1 MAGIL
6 DFLQSPDA
14 QLGIG
19 LLAAGGPTTDP
30 NQTGFGQRLQSAM
43 NGMTANQQIA
53 LRAKLMQSQIDEN
66 ASQNALRQAQLGQQ
80 AKRDAYFMGD
90 AGYAGPAAGAAAP
103 GLPGSAGVQGGAPM
117 AAPGVAA
124 QGAPVAAGGDRFSQ
138 WSAQYGIPRDALVN
152 DYMTNG
158 GKGIAEMLMKRGT
171 PDMQVS
177 NGYAYDKNR
186 IGAGYLPSLNISQDG
201 KSSMVQIG
209 PDGLPVVSAPRGAV
223 DTFGAY
229 QGAQANYKPIKVYNP
244 ATGREEYTTEGA
256 VVGGRQAQR
265 TGNPLVDAVMQT
277 ESNGNPNAVS
287 PKGAQGLMQVM
298 PGTNTSPGFGVS
310 PARDGSEAERTR
322 VGQDYLG
329 KMKEKY
335 GGNDTLAAIAYN
347 WGPGNTDMW
356 IKSGGD
362 YSKLP
367 AETKNY
373 VSAVMTRSAVN
384 GLGGGQQSAAPAG
397 NYAAGPSAN
406 EAASA
411 AGRQATAS
419 SIGGKAGELLKESS
433 DAANSATQSVASAQR
448 MVQALDSNKVLT
460 GPTASLRLKGLQ
472 IASVLGMQGKD
483 DAEKIAN
490 TRQAVQEM
498 AKLTL
503 EGRKQMSGQGAI
515 TNQESA
521 LAEKA
526 TSGSIDD
533 LTAPEIRQLAQA
545 AERTGRWKYSQHEAK
560 MNAMSQDPAMA
571 GNVAL
576 YKAAPMPDAI
586 SSPSSDKPA
595 GKPPI
600 PMKGMVQDGYKFKG
614 GNAADPTSWEKM

>member
-53 LRAKLMQSQIDEN
+53 MRAKLMQSQIDEN
-66 ASQNALRQAQLGQQ
+66 AVQNQLRAQQMVDAQRKQAILAQW
-80 AKRDAYFMGD
+80 A
-90 AGYAGPAAGAAAP
+90 AGGSGGAPAGGGGSVGGGGGMAAGAGPDFSPATLARLKLAGIDMTDVAKLAQPNWQNVNGNMVNTNDPNFKGGFQP
-103 GLPGSAGVQGGAPM
+103 GMSTSANGQVTQWQPDGRGGLVVGAP
-117 AAPGVAA
+117 A
-124 QGAPVAAGGDRFSQ
+124 GA
-138 WSAQYGIPRDALVN
+138 L
-152 DYMTNG
+152 
-158 GKGIAEMLMKRGT
+158 
-171 PDMQVS
+171 
-177 NGYAYDKNR
+177 
-186 IGAGYLPSLNISQDG
+186 
-201 KSSMVQIG
+201 
-209 PDGLPVVSAPRGAV
+209 
-223 DTFGAY
+223 DTFSAY

-244 ATGREEYTTEGA
+244 ATGRDEYTTEGA
-256 VVGGRQAQR
+256 VVQPGRAPQGPAGYANEAQMRATAGGDMGA
-265 TGNPLVDAVMQT
+265 D
-277 ESNGNPNAVS
+277 
-287 PKGAQGLMQVM
+287 PK
-298 PGTNTSPGFGVS
+298 
-310 PARDGSEAERTR
+310 
-322 VGQDYLG
+322 
-329 KMKEKY
+329 
-335 GGNDTLAAIAYN
+335 AIAREVAAVQKDLLTKQMD
-347 WGPGNTDMW
+347 GPSREMLKAHLADLLDQGKRIGAPTTA
-356 IKSGGD
+356 
-362 YSKLP
+362 P
-367 AETKNY
+367 
-373 VSAVMTRSAVN
+373 
-384 GLGGGQQSAAPAG
+384 QSG

-448 MVQALDSNKVLT
+448 MVQALDSDKVLT
-460 GPTASLRLKGLQ
+460 GPGASLHLKGLQ
-472 IASVLGMQGKD
+472 IASTLGMQGKD

-545 AERTGRWKYSQHEAK
+545 AERTGRWKYAQHEAK

-576 YKAAPMPDAI
+576 YKAAPMPDPI
-586 SSPSSDKPA
+586 SKPA
-595 GKPPI
+595 ATLKTPPSASDI
-600 PMKGMVQDGYKFKG
+600 QNTALKYGITVDQVKQKLGIQ
-614 GNAADPTSWEKM
+614 

>member
-1 MAGIL
+1 MMAGIL

-30 NQTGFGQRLQSAM
+30 NQTGFGQRLAGAM
-43 NGMTANQQIA
+43 NSVTANQQIA
-53 LRAKLMQSQIDEN
+53 LRAKLMQSQISEN
-66 ASQNALRQAQLGQQ
+66 ESQDALRRAQLGQQ

-90 AGYAGPAAGAAAP
+90 AGYAGPAAGTAAP

-152 DYMTNG
+152 DYLTNG
-158 GKGIAEMLMKRGT
+158 GKGIAEMLAKAGGK
-171 PDMQVS
+171 DMQVS
-177 NGYAYDKNR
+177 NGYVFDKNR
-186 IGAGYLPSLNISQDG
+186 VGAGYLPQLNMSQDG
-201 KSSMVQIG
+201 KASMVQIG
-209 PDGLPVVSAPRGAV
+209 QDGMPVVSAPRGAV
-223 DTFGAY
+223 DTYSAY
-229 QGAQANYKPIKVYNP
+229 QGAQANYKPIKVFNP
-244 ATGREEYTTEGA
+244 QTQREEYTTEGA
-256 VVGGRQAQR
+256 VVQPGRAPQGGPAGYANEAQMR
-265 TGNPLVDAVMQT
+265 ATAGGDMGAD
-277 ESNGNPNAVS
+277 
-287 PKGAQGLMQVM
+287 PK
-298 PGTNTSPGFGVS
+298 
-310 PARDGSEAERTR
+310 
-322 VGQDYLG
+322 
-329 KMKEKY
+329 
-335 GGNDTLAAIAYN
+335 AIAREVAAVQN
-347 WGPGNTDMW
+347 DLLT
-356 IKSGGD
+356 K
-362 YSKLP
+362 KLDEP
-367 AETKNY
+367 SRAMLKTHL
-373 VSAVMTRSAVN
+373 AD
-384 GLGGGQQSAAPAG
+384 LLQQGQRIGAPAAPAG
-397 NYAAGPSAN
+397 NFAAGPSQN

-448 MVQALDSNKVLT
+448 MVQALDSDKVLT

-571 GNVAL
+571 GSVAL

-586 SSPSSDKPA
+586 SAPSSDKQA

-600 PMKGMVQDGYKFKG
+600 PMKGMIQDGYKFKG

>member
-1 MAGIL
+1 
-6 DFLQSPDA
+6 
-14 QLGIG
+14 
-19 LLAAGGPTTDP
+19 
-30 NQTGFGQRLQSAM
+30 
-43 NGMTANQQIA
+43 
-53 LRAKLMQSQIDEN
+53 
-66 ASQNALRQAQLGQQ
+66 
-80 AKRDAYFMGD
+80 
-90 AGYAGPAAGAAAP
+90 
-103 GLPGSAGVQGGAPM
+103 
-117 AAPGVAA
+117 
-124 QGAPVAAGGDRFSQ
+124 
-138 WSAQYGIPRDALVN
+138 
-152 DYMTNG
+152 
-158 GKGIAEMLMKRGT
+158 
-171 PDMQVS
+171 
-177 NGYAYDKNR
+177 
-186 IGAGYLPSLNISQDG
+186 
-201 KSSMVQIG
+201 
-209 PDGLPVVSAPRGAV
+209 
-223 DTFGAY
+223 
-229 QGAQANYKPIKVYNP
+229 
-244 ATGREEYTTEGA
+244 
-256 VVGGRQAQR
+256 
-265 TGNPLVDAVMQT
+265 
-277 ESNGNPNAVS
+277 
-287 PKGAQGLMQVM
+287 
-298 PGTNTSPGFGVS
+298 
-310 PARDGSEAERTR
+310 
-322 VGQDYLG
+322 
-329 KMKEKY
+329 
-335 GGNDTLAAIAYN
+335 
-347 WGPGNTDMW
+347 
-356 IKSGGD
+356 
-362 YSKLP
+362 
-367 AETKNY
+367 
-373 VSAVMTRSAVN
+373 MTRSAVN
-384 GLGGGQQSAAPAG
+384 GLGGGQQAAAPAG

-448 MVQALDSNKVLT
+448 MVQALDSNNVLT

-472 IASVLGMQGKD
+472 IASTLGMQGKD

-571 GNVAL
+571 GSVAL
-576 YKAAPMPDAI
+576 YKAAPMPDPI
-586 SSPSSDKPA
+586 SPPSSDKPA

>member
-6 DFLQSPDA
+6 DFLQQPDA

-30 NQTGFGQRLQSAM
+30 NQTGFGQRLAGAM
-43 NGMTANQQIA
+43 NNVTANQQIA

-66 ASQNALRQAQLGQQ
+66 AVQNQMRQAQMADAQRKQ
-80 AKRDAYFMGD
+80 AM
-90 AGYAGPAAGAAAP
+90 
-103 GLPGSAGVQGGAPM
+103 L
-117 AAPGVAA
+117 A
-124 QGAPVAAGGDRFSQ
+124 QWAAGGGGAAPMGGGAVGGGGGMAPAGAGPDFSPATLARLKLAGIDMTDVAKL
-138 WSAQYGIPRDALVN
+138 AQPNWQNINGNLVN
-152 DYMTNG
+152 TNDPNFKG
-158 GKGIAEMLMKRGT
+158 GI
-171 PDMQVS
+171 
-177 NGYAYDKNR
+177 
-186 IGAGYLPSLNISQDG
+186 QDG
-201 KSSMVQIG
+201 VFASSDGRINMLRKN
-209 PDGLPVVSAPRGAV
+209 PDGSFVSGAP
-223 DTFGAY
+223 
-229 QGAQANYKPIKVYNP
+229 QGALETFRAGEDAKNQSAASQKTIKVWNP
-244 ATGREEYTTEGA
+244 ATQQYDYQTEA
-256 VVGGRQAQR
+256 NVAARANGGGR
-265 TGNPLVDAVMQT
+265 TGNPLIDAVMQT

-322 VGQDYLG
+322 VGQEYLG
-329 KMKEKY
+329 KMKERY

-356 IKSGGD
+356 LKSGGD
-362 YSKLP
+362 FSKLP

-384 GLGGGQQSAAPAG
+384 GFGGRGGAATQG
-397 NYAAGPSAN
+397 NFAAEPSQN

-545 AERTGRWKYSQHEAK
+545 AERTGRWKYAQHEAK

-586 SSPSSDKPA
+586 SSPSSEKPA
-595 GKPPI
+595 SKPPI

-614 GNAADPTSWEKM
+614 GNPADPTSWERT

>member
-1 MAGIL
+1 LVVGA
-6 DFLQSPDA
+6 P
-14 QLGIG
+14 
-19 LLAAGGPTTDP
+19 
-30 NQTGFGQRLQSAM
+30 
-43 NGMTANQQIA
+43 
-53 LRAKLMQSQIDEN
+53 
-66 ASQNALRQAQLGQQ
+66 
-80 AKRDAYFMGD
+80 
-90 AGYAGPAAGAAAP
+90 AGA
-103 GLPGSAGVQGGAPM
+103 
-117 AAPGVAA
+117 
-124 QGAPVAAGGDRFSQ
+124 
-138 WSAQYGIPRDALVN
+138 I
-152 DYMTNG
+152 
-158 GKGIAEMLMKRGT
+158 
-171 PDMQVS
+171 
-177 NGYAYDKNR
+177 
-186 IGAGYLPSLNISQDG
+186 
-201 KSSMVQIG
+201 
-209 PDGLPVVSAPRGAV
+209 
-223 DTFGAY
+223 DTYSAY

-244 ATGREEYTTEGA
+244 ATGRDEYTTEGA
-256 VVGGRQAQR
+256 VVGGRPAQR
-265 TGNPLVDAVMQT
+265 TGSPLVDAVIQT

-298 PGTNTSPGFGVS
+298 PGTNTSPGFGVT

-356 IKSGGD
+356 LKSGGD

-448 MVQALDSNKVLT
+448 MVQALDSDKVLT

-472 IASVLGMQGKD
+472 IASTLGMQGKD

-571 GNVAL
+571 GSVAL
-576 YKAAPMPDAI
+576 YKAAPMPDPI
-586 SSPSSDKPA
+586 SAASSDKQPA

>member
-1 MAGIL
+1 
-6 DFLQSPDA
+6 
-14 QLGIG
+14 
-19 LLAAGGPTTDP
+19 
-30 NQTGFGQRLQSAM
+30 
-43 NGMTANQQIA
+43 
-53 LRAKLMQSQIDEN
+53 
-66 ASQNALRQAQLGQQ
+66 
-80 AKRDAYFMGD
+80 
-90 AGYAGPAAGAAAP
+90 
-103 GLPGSAGVQGGAPM
+103 
-117 AAPGVAA
+117 
-124 QGAPVAAGGDRFSQ
+124 
-138 WSAQYGIPRDALVN
+138 
-152 DYMTNG
+152 
-158 GKGIAEMLMKRGT
+158 
-171 PDMQVS
+171 
-177 NGYAYDKNR
+177 
-186 IGAGYLPSLNISQDG
+186 
-201 KSSMVQIG
+201 
-209 PDGLPVVSAPRGAV
+209 
-223 DTFGAY
+223 
-229 QGAQANYKPIKVYNP
+229 
-244 ATGREEYTTEGA
+244 
-256 VVGGRQAQR
+256 
-265 TGNPLVDAVMQT
+265 
-277 ESNGNPNAVS
+277 
-287 PKGAQGLMQVM
+287 
-298 PGTNTSPGFGVS
+298 
-310 PARDGSEAERTR
+310 
-322 VGQDYLG
+322 
-329 KMKEKY
+329 
-335 GGNDTLAAIAYN
+335 
-347 WGPGNTDMW
+347 
-356 IKSGGD
+356 
-362 YSKLP
+362 
-367 AETKNY
+367 
-373 VSAVMTRSAVN
+373 
-384 GLGGGQQSAAPAG
+384 
-397 NYAAGPSAN
+397 
-406 EAASA
+406 
-411 AGRQATAS
+411 
-419 SIGGKAGELLKESS
+419 
-433 DAANSATQSVASAQR
+433 